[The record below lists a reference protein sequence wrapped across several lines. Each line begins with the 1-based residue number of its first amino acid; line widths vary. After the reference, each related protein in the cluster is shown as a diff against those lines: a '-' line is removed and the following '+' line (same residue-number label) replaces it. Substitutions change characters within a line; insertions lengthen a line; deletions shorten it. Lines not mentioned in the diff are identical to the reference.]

1 MPCKTGFPH
10 LVQMHKKY
18 AKDGL
23 VAISVSLD
31 EVKDKDVALKFLES
45 KDAAFTNLLLHGKVD
60 WSEKL
65 HFFAPPSYFV
75 FNRQGKWVQFKGE
88 EGPVD
93 YAGMEKLVVEFLKEK

>member
-1 MPCKTGFPH
+1 
-10 LVQMHKKY
+10 MHRKY
-18 AKDGL
+18 GKDGL

-31 EVKDKDVALKFLES
+31 EVKDREVALKFLES
-45 KDAAFTNLLLHGKVD
+45 QGAAFTNLLLSDTVN

-75 FNRQGKWVQFKGE
+75 FNKQGKWVQFKGE

-93 YAGMEKLVVEFLKEK
+93 YPAMEKLVRDFLKER

>member
-31 EVKDKDVALKFLES
+31 EVKDKEAALKFLES
-45 KDAAFTNLLLHGKVD
+45 SGAAFTNLLLDDQVD
-60 WSEKL
+60 RLAKL
-65 HFFAPPSYFV
+65 HFLAPPCYFV
-75 FNRQGKWVQFKGE
+75 FNRRGQWVQFKGE

-93 YAGMEKLVVEFLKEK
+93 YPGMEKRVVEFLKE